1 MTFAL
6 MGKKLEHMKD
16 GEILCVQHL
25 KILSVSGAQGYKNL
39 KERIQS
45 LHSNVVDCPFVGTS
59 QS

>member
-16 GEILCVQHL
+16 GKILCVQRL
-25 KILSVSGAQGYKNL
+25 KILSVSGCQGYKIL